1 MKNSSNGKKIDRKN
15 LEVMFR
21 RSGYEDYKWI
31 DPKKIVVDQW
41 VRMKCMYGCKNYGKC
56 GICPPNVPSVPEC
69 DAFFKGYK
77 SGVVFHF
84 PKRVDRPEDRH
95 AWTKGVSKK
104 LLELER
110 EVFLSGYYKT
120 FLLVMDSCNLC
131 ESCAGVR
138 EKCKNPKLA
147 RPTPEAMAVDVF
159 ETVRKIG
166 YPIDVLYDYSQEM
179 NRYAFL
185 MIE

>member
-1 MKNSSNGKKIDRKN
+1 MKNSSNGKKIDRKKFEE
-15 LEVMFR
+15 LFR
-21 RSGYEDYKWI
+21 SNGYEDYKWM
-31 DPKKIVVDQW
+31 DPKQIVVDQW

-56 GICPPNVPSVPEC
+56 GICPPNVPSVQEC
-69 DAFFKGYK
+69 EAFFKGYK

-104 LLELER
+104 LLGLER
-110 EVFLSGYYKT
+110 EVFLSGYYKA

-131 ESCAGVR
+131 ESCTGVR

-159 ETVRKIG
+159 ATVRKIG

-185 MIE
+185 LIE